1 MRMGHRFTAAAAA
14 LVLATAPA
22 GAALACDKGEET
34 DRTEYTAEKKT
45 EKKTE
50 QKAEKKTEEKAEQK
64 AEKKTGK
71 PHGKKPGKQHGRKTG
86 ARAETDGAFLKTA
99 RQAGLAELAMS
110 KDAAKNALMPC
121 VRTTAETLVRD
132 HTKMDEEIKE
142 LARRLRV
149 TLPGQ
154 ETAEQRRSLRDMRK
168 KAHKREYDTLWLK
181 AAEAGH
187 VQALDLLDDEIAKGK
202 NADVR
207 EAARMARPVIADHL
221 AKVQVC
227 QKER

>member
-34 DRTEYTAEKKT
+34 DKKTEYTAEQKTDKT
-45 EKKTE
+45 EK
-50 QKAEKKTEEKAEQK
+50 K

-71 PHGKKPGKQHGRKTG
+71 PHGKKPGKQHGKRTG
-86 ARAETDGAFLKTA
+86 SRAETDGAFLRTA
-99 RQAGLAELAMS
+99 HQAGLAEIAMS
-110 KDAAKNALMPC
+110 RDAAKNAVMPC
-121 VRTTAETLVRD
+121 VRTAAETLVKD
-132 HTKMDEEIKE
+132 HAKMDKE
-142 LARRLRV
+142 LKDLARRLKV
-149 TLPGQ
+149 TLPGK
-154 ETAEQRRSLRDMRK
+154 ETTEQRRSLRDMRK

-187 VQALDLLDDEIAKGK
+187 AQALELLDDEIAKGK

-207 EAARMARPVIADHL
+207 EAARMARPVIAGHL